1 MLKNIKKH
9 FLDGAMKLMILR
21 SENINLLAK
30 VCFYFITFITSI
42 PYHYFPLSKSSHFV
56 IITLVFCP
64 NLFNP
69 HFNPLLSLLYILSFP
84 ILLSTLTSAKEA
96 GARPAFIFLGGL
108 AFLTIFTLW
117 KCGQNAT
124 SNLIGFVIPTYE
136 SFRAL
141 HTESTADDAQW
152 LTYFVVY
159 SFFCCVE
166 SVTDVFINWIPL
178 YYLFKVLFLI
188 WLMHPATLGAKVMFV
203 RVIDPFLHKVEQII
217 EAFFDE
223 TKRAELK
230 DKLASPDLSKLK
242 GMIPTGH
249 QEDFKKDAEKAA
261 EKAAKKAFA

>member
-9 FLDGAMKLMILR
+9 FFNGAMKLMILQL
-21 SENINLLAK
+21 ENTNLPAK
-30 VCFYFITFITSI
+30 VCFYFITFI
-42 PYHYFPLSKSSHFV
+42 PYYYFSLPKDSHFM
-56 IITLVFCP
+56 IITLIFCP
-64 NLFNP
+64 NLFNLILT
-69 HFNPLLSLLYILSFP
+69 HFYRSFILSFT
-84 ILLSTLTSAKEA
+84 ILLSILTSAKEA

-261 EKAAKKAFA
+261 KKALA